1 MGLHNSLDV
10 RNYLTSNI
18 DDSVNSIDAHRSY
31 DASGMGP
38 GNDFSEDM
46 DGKINR
52 EEVVI
57 EETQQIPNNPE
68 ISIVRHL
75 CCDYFRERLVEH
87 FNILFERN
95 EIVWPTR
102 NKRN

>member
-38 GNDFSEDM
+38 GNDFSEDIN
-46 DGKINR
+46 DKIEDID
-52 EEVVI
+52 EEINMGGVG
-57 EETQQIPNNPE
+57 
-68 ISIVRHL
+68 L
-75 CCDYFRERLVEH
+75 KEH
-87 FNILFERN
+87 HNYQTILKFL
-95 EIVWPTR
+95 
-102 NKRN
+102 